1 MSLACGIR
9 LAHGWI
15 TPTTL
20 SVNPKYT
27 QKRHTVS
34 TIQNRNSTKP
44 SKTQERQRNSR
55 KKTQCFGK
63 LAENRSKKGV
73 HSKVLSKN
81 LSVFFKRILIDHKY
95 GIKTKNGKLYK
106 FLTFRISTK

>member
-9 LAHGWI
+9 LAHGWK

-44 SKTQERQRNSR
+44 SKTHERQRNSR
-55 KKTQCFGK
+55 KKLNVSANWPKTGP
-63 LAENRSKKGV
+63 KKCV

-81 LSVFFKRILIDHKY
+81 LSVFLKRILIDHKY
-95 GIKTKNGKLYK
+95 GIKTKNGK
-106 FLTFRISTK
+106 